1 MKNRVVA
8 TGLGMITPIG
18 TGKEKFWDNLLAGK
32 SGVRRIT
39 RFDPSGLATQIA
51 GEVPDFEPFD
61 YLDKKEAKR
70 MDRFTQFAVA
80 GTSLAL
86 ADAGLDLEHIDRE
99 RAGVVFSS
107 GIGGLETLENQMRVM
122 FEKGVG
128 KVSPFFIP
136 MMITNMA
143 AGHISIVYGLKGIN
157 STLVAACASSTH
169 AIGEAFRALQRG
181 DADVVVTGGSEAAV
195 VTAGV
200 AGFCSLKALSTRNEA
215 PEKASRPFDR
225 DRDGFVMGEGA
236 GVVILETLEHA
247 KKRGAHIY
255 GEVIGYGNTADA
267 YHITQPPPEGDGSYR
282 SMQTALADAGVR
294 PEDVGYINAHGTSTE
309 YNDKF
314 ETMAIKR
321 LFGEHAYQIPI
332 SSTKSM
338 TGHLLGAAGC
348 VEFIASVL
356 TLERGVI
363 HPTINYENPDPNCDL
378 DYVPNTARN
387 AAVQIAISNS
397 FGFGGQ
403 NGTLVMKKYM
413 E

>member
-18 TGKEKFWDNLLAGK
+18 TGKEVFWAALLAGK

-39 RFDPSGLATQIA
+39 RFDVSEFTTQIA
-51 GEVPDFEPFD
+51 AEVPDFEPSD

-70 MDRFTQFAVA
+70 MDRFTQLAVA
-80 GTSLAL
+80 GSGMAI
-86 ADAGLDLEHIDRE
+86 ADAGVDLDQIDRE

-107 GIGGLETLENQMRVM
+107 GIGGLETLESQFKVM
-122 FEKGVG
+122 YEKGVN

-143 AGHISIVYGLKGIN
+143 AGHISIAYGLKGIN

-169 AIGEAFRALQRG
+169 AIGEAYKALQRG
-181 DADVVVTGGSEAAV
+181 DADLVVTGGSEAAIV
-195 VTAGV
+195 PSGL
-200 AGFCSLKALSTRNEA
+200 AGFCSLKALSTRNDA

-236 GVVILETLEHA
+236 GAVVLETLEHA

-267 YHITQPPPEGDGSYR
+267 YHITQPAPEGDGNYR
-282 SMQTALADAGVR
+282 SMRAALADAGIR
-294 PEDVGYINAHGTSTE
+294 PEEVGYINAHGTSTA

-314 ETMAIKR
+314 ETIAIKR
-321 LFGEHAYQIPI
+321 LFGDHAYRVPI

-356 TLERGVI
+356 TLERGMI
-363 HPTINYENPDPNCDL
+363 HPTINYEYPDPECDL
-378 DYVPNTARN
+378 DYVPNAARKADVN
-387 AAVQIAISNS
+387 IAISNS

-403 NGTLVMKKYM
+403 NGTLVIKKYA

>member
-1 MKNRVVA
+1 MRNRVVV

-18 TGKEKFWDNLLAGK
+18 TGKETFWEALL
-32 SGVRRIT
+32 SGQSGIRRIT
-39 RFDPSGLATQIA
+39 RFDASELAAQIA
-51 GEVPDFEPFD
+51 GEVPDFEPSD
-61 YLDKKEAKR
+61 YLDKKDARR
-70 MDRFTQFAVA
+70 MDRFTQLAVA
-80 GTSLAL
+80 GTSLAI
-86 ADAGLDLEHIDRE
+86 ADAGLDLEKIDRE

-107 GIGGLETLENQMRVM
+107 GIGGLETLENQLKVM
-122 FEKGVG
+122 LEKGAN

-143 AGHISIVYGLKGIN
+143 AGHISIAYGLKGIN

-169 AIGEAFRALQRG
+169 AIGEAYKALQRG
-181 DADVVVTGGSEAAV
+181 DADLVVTGGSEAAI

-200 AGFCSLKALSTRNEA
+200 AGFCSLKALSTRNDA

-225 DRDGFVMGEGA
+225 ERDGFVMGEGA

-247 KKRGAHIY
+247 KQRGAHIY
-255 GEVIGYGNTADA
+255 GEIIGYGNTADA
-267 YHITQPPPEGDGSYR
+267 FHITQPPPEGDGSYR
-282 SMQTALADAGVR
+282 SMRAALADAGIQ
-294 PEDVGYINAHGTSTE
+294 PEEVGYINAHGTSTE

-321 LFGEHAYQIPI
+321 LFGDSAYRIPI

-338 TGHLLGAAGC
+338 IGHLLGAAGC

-356 TLERGVI
+356 TLERGMI
-363 HPTINYENPDPNCDL
+363 HPTINYEFPDPECDL
-378 DYVPNTARN
+378 DYVPNKARKADVN
-387 AAVQIAISNS
+387 IAISNS

-403 NGTLVMKKYM
+403 NGTLVVKKYAD
-413 E
+413 

>member
-1 MKNRVVA
+1 LKNRVVA